1 MNFLRLQLRALEVQG
16 LDYVQF
22 NDDEELTQ
30 SIINWKQQWADVEQ
44 RTKARRRKV
53 KTEPSTGT
61 PTPTP
66 TPKIG
71 SERGLGLA

>member
-1 MNFLRLQLRALEVQG
+1 LRLQLRALEVQG

-71 SERGLGLA
+71 SERGLGLAR

>member
-1 MNFLRLQLRALEVQG
+1 LRVQLRALEVQG

-44 RTKARRRKV
+44 RTKARRRKIKSEAS
-53 KTEPSTGT
+53 KTSTGTGT
-61 PTPTP
+61 PTPT
-66 TPKIG
+66 IG
-71 SERGLGLA
+71 SQGGLGLSF

>member
-1 MNFLRLQLRALEVQG
+1 M
-16 LDYVQF
+16 QF

-53 KTEPSTGT
+53 KTETLTET
-61 PTPTP
+61 PTPTL
-66 TPKIG
+66 TSKVG
-71 SERGLGLA
+71 SESGLGLA